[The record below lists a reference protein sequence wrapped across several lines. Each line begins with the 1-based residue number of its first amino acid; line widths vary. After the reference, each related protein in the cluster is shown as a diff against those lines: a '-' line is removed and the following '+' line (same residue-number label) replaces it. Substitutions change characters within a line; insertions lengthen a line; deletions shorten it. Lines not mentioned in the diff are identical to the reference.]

1 MWGLTSMTIPT
12 ARAFA
17 PLCAVAVAALCLAVS
32 FGGVAE
38 AKKKPKEPVI
48 VAVQPPPPEPEIPA
62 PTPVLAHYVVDTA
75 GAYATYMRTATGI
88 GAKFADGPSV
98 TSALLIGVHS
108 EKRQLQQGMVAYA
121 AIVALQD
128 PAFVSA
134 VRGYATHASTRDAM
148 LRYILADPNYVL
160 AIAGHETAAGLVVAT
175 LNAQAIQL
183 ETAGEAVRKSSY
195 SIQLKSPWSKK
206 PAPNQAA
213 ILEQV
218 KLLSSSAITPA
229 DDLKAQLMGASD
241 GSAALVLAGSPA
253 LGPQSQAVV
262 RGLALAAL
270 AVLGKAGDE
279 DMAYVMPLLVNDGDG
294 FCFNMSKLNLYQCL
308 SVAKPYYEDVY
319 CLGLHAMADTGRC
332 VKGALEPPDADPR
345 LAATLVTAVTPVSTA
360 PNLNGAVSTPG
371 GSIAQ

>member
-1 MWGLTSMTIPT
+1 MVFS
-12 ARAFA
+12 
-17 PLCAVAVAALCLAVS
+17 LAS
-32 FGGVAE
+32 GGVAE
-38 AKKKPKEPVI
+38 ARKKQKPPEV
-48 VAVQPPPPEPEIPA
+48 VAAPPPEPEIPVG
-62 PTPVLAHYVVDTA
+62 PPVLAHYVIDTA
-75 GAYATYMRTATGI
+75 SAYATYMRTASGI
-88 GAKFADGPSV
+88 GARFADGAAVS
-98 TSALLIGVHS
+98 SALLAGVHS
-108 EKRQLQQGMVAYA
+108 EQHQMQQGMVAYA

-128 PAFVSA
+128 PAYVAA
-134 VRGYATHASTRDAM
+134 VRSFASHASSRDAM
-148 LRYILADPNYVL
+148 VRYILADPNYVL
-160 AIAGHETAAGLVVAT
+160 AITGHESAAGLIVAT
-175 LNAQAIQL
+175 LHSQGATL
-183 ETAGEAVRKSSY
+183 ESAGEAVRKSSY
-195 SIQLKSPWSKK
+195 DIQLKSPWSKK

-218 KLLSSSAITPA
+218 KLLSSSGIAPA